1 MESVFVLECLA
12 PAKLNAD
19 RFLPPTPIRVVTNH
33 RGKPEFGKNGKFIN
47 LPNTLKNG
55 PGHLV
60 PDYPEIK
67 KLIQPMA
74 QANESLASKQAS
86 VLKQFATDIMLEKL
100 SSEIQRLESLAKVNA
115 TIRSEELSLLKKE
128 QRKLKNCLDQA
139 RVRLDSIRLIWR
151 GSMERLTS

>member
-1 MESVFVLECLA
+1 M
-12 PAKLNAD
+12 
-19 RFLPPTPIRVVTNH
+19 
-33 RGKPEFGKNGKFIN
+33 KNGKFIN

-115 TIRSEELSLLKKE
+115 TIRPEELSLLKKE
-128 QRKLKNCLDQA
+128 QRNLKNCLDQA

-151 GSMERLTS
+151 GSMERLRS